1 MQENGD
7 CREFKNEEDKLSL
20 FRKAAY
26 GLGEAGSQFSW
37 TLISS
42 YITVYYTDVVGL
54 APAVISMIMLLARVW
69 DAVND
74 PMFGA
79 IAETTHSRW
88 GRYRPYILFG
98 APILALFNC
107 LTFLNLNI
115 PDFWKMIWCSVTYI
129 GCGMAYTA
137 VNISVGC
144 LANTMTASN
153 QERVSLNAFRGIVG
167 NVVTILVNAVTIP
180 LILFFGHGSASSGAG
195 YFGTAVIFSV
205 ISIPCFLGCV
215 YFTKEK
221 IGNERVQHRGSTLR
235 ALFRSFQYIF
245 RDRNALLL
253 ILAMFTFLMGIF
265 GRLGVMAYYFIYV
278 LENTKM
284 MAVFATALSVGM
296 FVVNFYAPFLL
307 NHMDKKKVGALSA
320 LCQAVC
326 CILFFFLGERK
337 MLSGIIIVGFIY
349 GATNFAA
356 LVSYTLGAEIIDANW
371 LKTGVRSDG
380 VIYSCISFSTKMG
393 NALGGSV
400 GILALGAVGFMANQS
415 LPAETLTKMNGVI
428 NFGPAIFFL
437 LSAVL
442 FARNGM
448 TNEEGKRNEEK
459 IKEKYRL

>member
-1 MQENGD
+1 MQENRD
-7 CREFKNEEDKLSL
+7 CRKQKTEEDKLTF

-42 YITVYYTDVVGL
+42 YLTVYYTDVVGL

-98 APILALFNC
+98 APVLALFNC
-107 LTFLNLNI
+107 LTFLNLDI
-115 PDFWKMIWCSVTYI
+115 PDMWKIVWCSVTYI

-144 LANTMTASN
+144 LANAMTASN

-167 NVVTILVNAVTIP
+167 NIVTILVNAVTIP
-180 LILFFGHGSASSGAG
+180 LILFFGHGSASSGNG
-195 YFGTAVIFSV
+195 YFGTAVVFSI

-221 IGNERVQHRGSTLR
+221 IGNERVQRRGNTLL
-235 ALFRSFQYIF
+235 ALLRSFQYIF
-245 RDRNALLL
+245 KDRNALLL

-278 LENTKM
+278 LKNTGM

-296 FVVNFYAPFLL
+296 FVVNFYAPYLL
-307 NHMDKKKVGALSA
+307 NHMDKKTVGALSA
-320 LCQAVC
+320 FCQAVC

-337 MLSGIIIVGFIY
+337 MLAGIIIVGFLY

-393 NALGGSV
+393 NALGVSG
-400 GILALGAVGFMANQS
+400 GILALGAVGFVANQS
-415 LPAETLTKMNGVI
+415 LSAEILTKMNGVI

-437 LSAVL
+437 LSAAL
-442 FARNGM
+442 FAQNGM
-448 TNEEGKRNEEK
+448 TNAEGKRNEEK
-459 IKEKYRL
+459 IKEKYRM